1 MTTHRFIGR
10 PTRSLE
16 GPEKVS
22 GSAKYAVDAHEPS
35 ALWTKLLRSPYPRA
49 RILRIDTT
57 HAAALPGVHAILTG
71 DDVRGMRTGIAYRD
85 EPLLAWDEVRFAGER
100 VAAVCAADADIA
112 TAALA
117 LIEVDYEELTP
128 MLSAAEALAP
138 GAPIIHPDF
147 NSYEDVAPIA
157 APSNAYGHITLA
169 AGDTTVGF
177 ADADVIVERTYETPL
192 IHQMYFEPHT
202 CLVSLDAD
210 GTAQVWLA
218 SGTPGINHTELAR
231 VLGIS
236 PDKIVVNFSLLGGS
250 YGGKT
255 DGTEAALCYLL
266 AKRTGR
272 SVRFL
277 ADYAEELTAMH
288 PRNPSIIRIKA
299 GAKRDGT
306 LTAWEVEAYFATG
319 AYSAFDIVPSAGG
332 LLVAGATGPY
342 RTPNVTID
350 SYQVYTN
357 TIACGYMRGPGPFQC
372 TFASESHVDEVA
384 KALGMT
390 PEDLRLK
397 NLIHEQS
404 DMAIQGLWVPPS
416 SPDSASAQATRMKES
431 LDQALEASG
440 YREPKPANVGRGISI
455 DVHGEIGGDAHAAV
469 QVNADGKITIS
480 MPTYGLGID
489 TYTTLAQVVAEGL
502 GVPLDRIERAPWST
516 AQGPTDA
523 GLGGDR
529 GARMITLVGSLAV
542 RDVTQQLQ
550 NLAAELLGWES
561 GDAVLEDGVLR
572 NPTSDQQVP
581 IAELVERA
589 GHAVIGRGDAD
600 EPWNSEY
607 ASFVA
612 HVAEV
617 HVDPE
622 TGGVR
627 LLRYTAVHETGQIIN
642 PIGFQ
647 GQINGGVNQGI
658 AHALMEELPLDNGR
672 VAVASF
678 IDYKIPTMGDMP
690 PLTTVILGSD
700 VGHGQFNVRGIGN
713 KAINM
718 PAPAIANAIAD
729 ATGVRVRSLPL
740 SAEKVYHALHAI
752 E

>member
-1 MTTHRFIGR
+1 
-10 PTRSLE
+10 
-16 GPEKVS
+16 VS

-117 LIEVDYEELTP
+117 LIEVDYEELMP

-218 SGTPGINHTELAR
+218 SGTPGVNHTELAR

-319 AYSAFDIVPSAGG
+319 AYSAYDIVPSAGG

-561 GDAVLEDGVLR
+561 GDAVLEDGILR

>member
-1 MTTHRFIGR
+1 
-10 PTRSLE
+10 
-16 GPEKVS
+16 VS

-319 AYSAFDIVPSAGG
+319 AYSAYDIVPSAGG

>member
-1 MTTHRFIGR
+1 
-10 PTRSLE
+10 
-16 GPEKVS
+16 VS

-218 SGTPGINHTELAR
+218 SGTPGVNHTELAR

-319 AYSAFDIVPSAGG
+319 AYSAYDIVPSAGG

>member
-1 MTTHRFIGR
+1 MATHRFVGR
-10 PTRSLE
+10 PTKSLE

-22 GSAKYAVDAHEPS
+22 GTAKFAVDAHES
-35 ALWTKLLRSPYPRA
+35 TALWTKLLRSPYPRA
-49 RILRIDTT
+49 RILHIDTT
-57 HAAALPGVHAILTG
+57 RAAALPGVHAILTG

-100 VAAVCAADADIA
+100 VAAVCADDADIA

-117 LIEVDYEELTP
+117 LIDIDYEELTP

-138 GAPIIHPDF
+138 HAPIIHPDF
-147 NSYEDVAPIA
+147 NSYEDVLPIDS
-157 APSNAYGHITLA
+157 PSNAYGHITLA

-202 CLVSLDAD
+202 CLVSLDPD
-210 GTAQVWLA
+210 GTAQVWVA
-218 SGTPGINHTELAR
+218 SGTPGVNHTEISR
-231 VLGIS
+231 VLDV
-236 PDKIVVNFSLLGGS
+236 PPAQIVVNFSLLGGS

-255 DGTEAALCYLL
+255 DGTEVAICYLL

-306 LTAWEVEAYFATG
+306 LTAWEVEAHFATG
-319 AYSAFDIVPSAGG
+319 AYSAYDIVPSGGG
-332 LLVAGATGPY
+332 LLVAGAAGPY

-372 TFASESHVDEVA
+372 TFATESHVDEVA

-390 PEDLRLK
+390 PEDIRLK
-397 NLIHEQS
+397 NLIHQQF

-416 SPDSASAQATRMKES
+416 SPDSPGAQATRMQES
-431 LDQALEASG
+431 LTQALEASG
-440 YREPKPANVGRGISI
+440 YSDPKPVNVGRGISI

-469 QVNADGKITIS
+469 QVNADGTITIS

-542 RDVTQQLQ
+542 QDVTQQLQ
-550 NLAAELLGWES
+550 NLAAELLGWEPS
-561 GDAVLEDGVLR
+561 DSVIEDAVLR
-572 NPTSDQQVP
+572 SPTSNQQVP
-581 IAELVERA
+581 IADIAERA
-589 GHAVIGRGDAD
+589 GHPVIGRGDAD
-600 EPWNSEY
+600 EPWDSEY

-622 TGGVR
+622 TGDVQ

-700 VGHGQFNVRGIGN
+700 FGHGPFNVRGIGN

-740 SAEKVYHALHAI
+740 SAEKVYRALHAP

>member
-1 MTTHRFIGR
+1 MATHRFIGR
-10 PTRSLE
+10 PTKSLE

-22 GSAKYAVDAHEPS
+22 GLAKYAVDAHEPS

-49 RILRIDTT
+49 RIVHIDTAR
-57 HAAALPGVHAILTG
+57 AAALPGVHSILTG
-71 DDVRGMRTGIAYRD
+71 ADVRGMRTGIAYRD
-85 EPLLAWDEVRFAGER
+85 EPLLAYDEVRFAGER
-100 VAAVCAADADIA
+100 VAAVCADDADIA
-112 TAALA
+112 TAAAA
-117 LIEVDYEELTP
+117 LIQVDYEELTP

-138 GAPIIHPDF
+138 QAPIIHPDF
-147 NSYEDVAPIA
+147 NSYYGVVPIDL
-157 APSNAYGHITLA
+157 PSNAYGHITLA

-177 ADADVIVERTYETPL
+177 AEADVIVERTYETPL
-192 IHQMYFEPHT
+192 IHQVYFEPHA
-202 CLVSLDAD
+202 CLVSIDLD
-210 GTAQVWLA
+210 GTAQVWVA
-218 SGTPGINHTELAR
+218 SGTPGVNHAEIAR
-231 VLGIS
+231 VLGV
-236 PDKIVVNFSLLGGS
+236 PPERIVINFSLLGGS

-255 DGTEAALCYLL
+255 DGTEVAICYLL
-266 AKRTGR
+266 AKRTQR

-277 ADYAEELTAMH
+277 ADYADEFTAMH

-306 LTAWEVEAYFATG
+306 LTAWEVEVHFATG
-319 AYSAFDIVPSAGG
+319 AYSAYDLVPSGGG
-332 LLVAGATGPY
+332 LSVAGATGPY

-357 TIACGYMRGPGPFQC
+357 TIACGYMRGPGSFQC
-372 TFASESHVDEVA
+372 MFAAESHVDEIA
-384 KALGMT
+384 KALSMA

-397 NLIHEQS
+397 NLIHQQS
-404 DMAIQGLWVPPS
+404 DMAIRGTWVSPS
-416 SPDSASAQATRMKES
+416 SPGILDVQPTRMQES
-431 LDQALEASG
+431 LAKALEASG
-440 YREPKPANVGRGISI
+440 YGDPKPAYVGRGISI
-455 DVHGEIGGDAHAAV
+455 NVHGEIGGDAHAAV
-469 QVNADGKITIS
+469 QVNADGTITIS

-502 GVPLDRIERAPWST
+502 GVSLDCIVRAPWST

-529 GARMITLVGSLAV
+529 GARMITMVGSLAV
-542 RDVTQQLQ
+542 QDVTQKLQ

-561 GDAVLEDGVLR
+561 SDSVIEDAILR
-572 NPTSDQQVP
+572 SPTSKLQVS
-581 IAELVERA
+581 IADLVERA
-589 GHAVIGRGDAD
+589 GRPVIGFGDAD

-617 HVDPE
+617 QVDPE
-622 TGGVR
+622 TGAVR

-642 PIGFQ
+642 PTGFQ

-700 VGHGQFNVRGIGN
+700 VGHGPFNVRGIGN

-729 ATGVRVRSLPL
+729 AIGVRIRSLPI
-740 SAEKVYHALHAI
+740 SAEKIYLALRAS

>member
-22 GSAKYAVDAHEPS
+22 GSAKYAVDAHEPF

-117 LIEVDYEELTP
+117 LIEVDYEELMP

-319 AYSAFDIVPSAGG
+319 AYSAYDIVPSAGG

>member
-319 AYSAFDIVPSAGG
+319 AYSAYDIVPSAGG

>member
-10 PTRSLE
+10 PTKSLE

-22 GSAKYAVDAHEPS
+22 GSAKYAVDAHDPS

-57 HAAALPGVHAILTG
+57 RASALPGVHVILTG

-100 VAAVCAADADIA
+100 VAAVCADDADIA

-117 LIEVDYEELTP
+117 LIDVDYEELTP
-128 MLSAAEALAP
+128 MLSAAEALAT

-147 NSYEDVAPIA
+147 NSYADVAPIA
-157 APSNAYGHITLA
+157 TPSNAYGHITLA

-192 IHQMYFEPHT
+192 IHQVYFEPHT

-210 GTAQVWLA
+210 GTAQVWFA
-218 SGTPGINHTELAR
+218 SGTPGVNHTELAR

-236 PDKIVVNFSLLGGS
+236 PDEVVVNYSLLGGS

-255 DGTEAALCYLL
+255 DGTEAAICYLL

-306 LTAWEVEAYFATG
+306 LTAWEVEVHFATG
-319 AYSAFDIVPSAGG
+319 AYSAYDIVPSAGG
-332 LLVAGATGPY
+332 LLVAGVTGPY

-372 TFASESHVDEVA
+372 TFAAESHVDEVA

-390 PEDLRLK
+390 PEDVRLK
-397 NLIHEQS
+397 NLIHQQS
-404 DMAIQGLWVPPS
+404 DMAIQGLWIPPS
-416 SPDSASAQATRMKES
+416 SPGSASAQAARMEES
-431 LDQALEASG
+431 LAKALEASG
-440 YREPKPANVGRGISI
+440 YHEPKPTNVGRGISI

-469 QVNADGKITIS
+469 QVNADGTITIS

-502 GVPLDRIERAPWST
+502 GVPLDRIDRAPWST

-561 GDAVLEDGVLR
+561 SDAVVADGVLT
-572 NPTSDQQVP
+572 NPTSGHQVP
-581 IAELVERA
+581 IAELIDRA
-589 GHAVIGRGDAD
+589 GHPVIGRGDAD

-622 TGGVR
+622 TGDVR
-627 LLRYTAVHETGQIIN
+627 LVRYTAVHETGQIIN

-658 AHALMEELPLDNGR
+658 AHAMMEELPLDNGR

-690 PLTTVILGSD
+690 PLTTVILSSD

-729 ATGVRVRSLPL
+729 ATGVRVHSLPL
-740 SAEKVYHALHAI
+740 SAEKVYRALRAI
-752 E
+752 G

>member
-1 MTTHRFIGR
+1 
-10 PTRSLE
+10 
-16 GPEKVS
+16 
-22 GSAKYAVDAHEPS
+22 VDAHEPS

-218 SGTPGINHTELAR
+218 SGTPGVNHTELAR

-319 AYSAFDIVPSAGG
+319 AYSAYDIVPSAGG

>member
-22 GSAKYAVDAHEPS
+22 GSAKYAVDAHEPF

-218 SGTPGINHTELAR
+218 SGTPGVNHTELAR

-319 AYSAFDIVPSAGG
+319 AYSAYDIVPSAGG

>member
-1 MTTHRFIGR
+1 MATHRFIGR
-10 PTRSLE
+10 PTKSVE

-22 GSAKYAVDAHEPS
+22 GAAKYAMDAHEHS

-49 RILRIDTT
+49 HILRIDTT
-57 HAAALPGVHAILTG
+57 KASALPGVHAVLTG
-71 DDVRGMRTGIAYRD
+71 EDVRGMRTGIGYRD

-100 VAAVCAADADIA
+100 VAAVCADDPDIA
-112 TAALA
+112 AAALM

-128 MLSAAEALAP
+128 MLSAVDALAP

-147 NSYEDVAPIA
+147 NSYDGVETLPT
-157 APSNAYGHITLA
+157 PSNAYGHITYA
-169 AGDTTVGF
+169 AGDTTAGF
-177 ADADVIVERTYETPL
+177 AEADVIVERTYETPL
-192 IHQMYFEPHT
+192 IHQLYFEPHT
-202 CLVSLDAD
+202 CLVSLDAN

-231 VLGIS
+231 VLGLM
-236 PDKIVVNFSLLGGS
+236 PEQVVLNFSLLGGS

-255 DGTEAALCYLL
+255 DGTEAAICYLL

-288 PRNPSIIRIKA
+288 PRNPSIIHIKA

-306 LTAWEVEAYFATG
+306 LTAWEVEAHFATG
-319 AYSAFDIVPSAGG
+319 AYSAYDIVPSAGG
-332 LLVAGATGPY
+332 LLVAGVTGPY

-372 TFASESHVDEVA
+372 TFAAESHIDEVA
-384 KALGMT
+384 KALGMP

-397 NLIHEQS
+397 NLIRQQA
-404 DMAIQGLWVPPS
+404 DLVIQGIWVPPR
-416 SPDSASAQATRMKES
+416 SPDGAGAQAIRLEES
-431 LDQALEASG
+431 LAQALQASG
-440 YREPKPANVGRGISI
+440 YHEPKPANIGRGISV
-455 DVHGEIGGDAHAAV
+455 DAHGEIGGDAHAAV
-469 QVNADGKITIS
+469 QVNADGTITVS

-502 GVPLDRIERAPWST
+502 GVPLDHIDRAPWST

-529 GARMITLVGSLAV
+529 GARMITLVGSLAI
-542 RDVTQQLQ
+542 RDLVQQLQ
-550 NLAAELLGWES
+550 SLAAELLGWES
-561 GDAVLEDGVLR
+561 GDSIVADGVLR
-572 NPTSDQQVP
+572 HATTGKQVS
-581 IAELVERA
+581 IAALAARTGA
-589 GHAVIGRGDAD
+589 PVIGHGDAD
-600 EPWNSEY
+600 EPWDSEY

-617 HVDPE
+617 SVDPE
-622 TGGVR
+622 TGEVR

-647 GQINGGVNQGI
+647 GQINGGINQGI
-658 AHALMEELPLDNGR
+658 AHALMEELPLDDGR
-672 VAVASF
+672 VAVASL

-690 PLTTVILGSD
+690 PLTTVILDSN

-740 SAEKVYHALHAI
+740 SAEKVFCALQASR
-752 E
+752 

>member
-218 SGTPGINHTELAR
+218 SGTPGVNHTELAR

-319 AYSAFDIVPSAGG
+319 AYSAYDIVPSAGG

-561 GDAVLEDGVLR
+561 GDAVLEDGILR

>member
-10 PTRSLE
+10 PTKSLE

-22 GSAKYAVDAHEPS
+22 GAAKYAVDAHVPD
-35 ALWTKLLRSPYPRA
+35 ALWTKFLRSPYPRA

-57 HAAALPGVHAILTG
+57 RAAALPGVHAILTG
-71 DDVRGMRTGIAYRD
+71 DHVRGMRTGIAYRD

-100 VAAVCAADADIA
+100 VAAVCADDADIA
-112 TAALA
+112 TAALS

-147 NSYEDVAPIA
+147 NSYADVEPIA
-157 APSNAYGHITLA
+157 EPSNAYGHITTA
-169 AGDTTVGF
+169 AGDTAVGF
-177 ADADVIVERTYETPL
+177 AGADVIVERTYETPL

-202 CLVSLDAD
+202 CLVSLDDD

-218 SGTPGINHTELAR
+218 SGTPGVNHTELAR
-231 VLGIS
+231 VLGVE
-236 PDKIVVNFSLLGGS
+236 PEKIVLNYSLLGGS

-255 DGTEAALCYLL
+255 DGTEAAICYLL

-299 GAKRDGT
+299 GAKADGT
-306 LTAWEVEAYFATG
+306 LTAWEVEVHFATG
-319 AYSAFDIVPSAGG
+319 AYSAYDIPPSGGG
-332 LLVAGATGPY
+332 LLVAGAAGPY

-372 TFASESHVDEVA
+372 TFAAESHVDEVA
-384 KALGMT
+384 KALGMA
-390 PEDLRLK
+390 PEDVRLK
-397 NLIHEQS
+397 NLIHQQA

-416 SPDSASAQATRMKES
+416 SPGTASAQAARMEES
-431 LDQALEASG
+431 LAKALEASG
-440 YREPKPANVGRGISI
+440 YHEPKAANVGRGISI

-469 QVNADGKITIS
+469 QVNADGTITIS

-489 TYTTLAQVVAEGL
+489 TYTTLAQVVAEGF
-502 GVPLDRIERAPWST
+502 GVPMERIERAPWST

-561 GDAVLEDGVLR
+561 SDAVVADGALT
-572 NPTSDQQVP
+572 NPASGDTVT
-581 IAELVERA
+581 IAELVGRA
-589 GHAVIGRGDAD
+589 GHPVTGRGDAD

-617 HVDPE
+617 AVDDE
-622 TGGVR
+622 TGEVR

-658 AHALMEELPLDNGR
+658 AHAMMEELPLDNGR

-740 SAEKVYHALHAI
+740 SAEKVFRAMHAA

>member
-218 SGTPGINHTELAR
+218 SGTPGVNHTELAR

-319 AYSAFDIVPSAGG
+319 AYSAYDIVPSAGG